1 MVTHV
6 VSGPKHPVQE
16 DQKRK
21 SRSTTASLG
30 QEVEAEVVEAAEAV
44 ADLESVSSPI
54 AMAEAHQDGKAEAE
68 VKETAV
74 ADLAVDNQ
82 AQGSHSAAR
91 ANLRVEAQAIK
102 EAKTTL
108 VIVAGK
114 SNPLELKKPRPN
126 QWSGLFVW

>member
-30 QEVEAEVVEAAEAV
+30 QEVEAEAV

-54 AMAEAHQDGKAEAE
+54 AVAEEHQDGKAEAE

-74 ADLAVDNQ
+74 ADLAEDNR

-114 SNPLELKKPRPN
+114 SNPLELKKPRPLI
-126 QWSGLFVW
+126 WSGLFVW